1 MISHYEY
8 YPGQAGHQYEDL
20 DLRFSS
26 IVDARYTTTSSFA
39 GNPCIEALP
48 FPRTQTEVY
57 SAYQRDIPY
66 RRNSKTEKIS
76 LDEALTALNALTE
89 LRFPLPFHHT
99 LEVTFYN
106 ILTASYQRRT
116 SKFSSKPVATIS
128 NGHEIIENHHQL
140 LGDPASDANTG
151 LALLGYS
158 GCGKSSSLE
167 ILLSHYPQVIY
178 HYDEHGGR
186 YPQIVYLAV
195 NCIPNSNFSALYSR
209 IGEAIDRALD
219 LEESIYQHMVDSQR
233 SLGAKSTCIR
243 RLIEIFSIGAI
254 ILDEIQL
261 IDFNTTKENS
271 FESLLLLTNET
282 KVAFVVVGTEDAYS
296 KMFKEPRTARRHW
309 GNH

>member
-116 SKFSSKPVATIS
+116 SKFSSKPVTTIS

-195 NCIPNSNFSALYSR
+195 NCIPNSN
-209 IGEAIDRALD
+209 
-219 LEESIYQHMVDSQR
+219 
-233 SLGAKSTCIR
+233 
-243 RLIEIFSIGAI
+243 
-254 ILDEIQL
+254 
-261 IDFNTTKENS
+261 
-271 FESLLLLTNET
+271 
-282 KVAFVVVGTEDAYS
+282 
-296 KMFKEPRTARRHW
+296 
-309 GNH
+309 